1 MVVICVIAVRRK
13 AVVVI
18 CVIAVRRKAVVVI
31 CVIAVRRKAVVV
43 ICVITV
49 RLRHCNTSEPTAS
62 VSFVGVTSMD
72 VVRTYVLHVPKNGG
86 KTAPFKHRQQ
96 KKRNGER

>member
-1 MVVICVIAVRRK
+1 MVVVICVIAIRYK

-18 CVIAVRRKAVVVI
+18 CVIA
-31 CVIAVRRKAVVV
+31 
-43 ICVITV
+43 V

-62 VSFVGVTSMD
+62 VSLVGVTSMD

-86 KTAPFKHRQQ
+86 ETVRFKRRWQ